1 MLHRRPTDFYLQLQL
16 CPAIHLPYLHCA
28 SCSRFIWK
36 TCKKPKHRT
45 FQFGWRFFPFSC
57 EQNVCF
63 SGLALACWLYIKLGI
78 WHKNLC
84 WRHCKNVCIALLRI
98 EKEKKVTKNMV
109 KLVCFRL
116 LASEIYVPQICGFIF
131 WPHLSRLFTL
141 FRITVCMARIWNCK
155 ITIHRLLKLGN
166 LVVNSLYIL
175 KFIY

>member
-98 EKEKKVTKNMV
+98 EKEKKGNK
-109 KLVCFRL
+109 KYG
-116 LASEIYVPQICGFIF
+116 EIGMFSTFGV
-131 WPHLSRLFTL
+131 
-141 FRITVCMARIWNCK
+141 
-155 ITIHRLLKLGN
+155 GN
-166 LVVNSLYIL
+166 LCSTNMWLYFL
-175 KFIY
+175 ATPFSAFYFVPYYCVYGWDMKL